1 MSIFGIA
8 QNVNYSAWMHYDMQL
23 FNKFMLIK
31 RGSTRELNLER
42 AADILKMNNHNL
54 HTYFWKF

>member
-1 MSIFGIA
+1 
-8 QNVNYSAWMHYDMQL
+8 MHYDMQL

-54 HTYFWKF
+54 HTYF